1 MVAHHLASKSEV
13 ITGQKGWPGKINML
27 PAVECL
33 SMSLTFFFFASLF
46 IIITARSVC
55 IYFYALSL
63 LCKLNWIAVHFC
75 WVTNCSAVVQKKPKY
90 VICPLSTLIGQ
101 MESQRQP
108 SKSHSASSSSSPSQP
123 RCNKQITVT
132 IEFESFYY
140 YCQFSLILSLL
151 SNCQNK
157 IGDNRNNSAP
167 REKKFTDKLNWIIS
181 KLGWKE
187 KMNEQIRDSRWSK
200 KWRRKRK
207 KVALHCVICG
217 TAPQKMKDALSLCI
231 CRLASTVTM
240 EECIRV
246 LLMCRDLLGIR
257 QTRKRKM
264 QFNCWQLLTP
274 LAVSNVAF
282 WSLSSGIICAL
293 KSVHSFLQ
301 CISSL
306 SPLIE

>member
-1 MVAHHLASKSEV
+1 MCVCKHVCTMVAHHLASKSEV

-46 IIITARSVC
+46 IIIITARFVC

-75 WVTNCSAVVQKKPKY
+75 WVTNCSAAVQKKPKY
-90 VICPLSTLIGQ
+90 VVCPLSTLIGQ

-123 RCNKQITVT
+123 RCNEQITVT

-167 REKKFTDKLNWIIS
+167 REKN
-181 KLGWKE
+181 
-187 KMNEQIRDSRWSK
+187 
-200 KWRRKRK
+200 
-207 KVALHCVICG
+207 
-217 TAPQKMKDALSLCI
+217 SL
-231 CRLASTVTM
+231 T
-240 EECIRV
+240 
-246 LLMCRDLLGIR
+246 
-257 QTRKRKM
+257 
-264 QFNCWQLLTP
+264 N
-274 LAVSNVAF
+274 
-282 WSLSSGIICAL
+282 
-293 KSVHSFLQ
+293 
-301 CISSL
+301 
-306 SPLIE
+306 